1 MHQCLYLGLQCVYKD
16 SHVLLLE
23 KTEDKVGRWLLFR
36 PGISPWDQRTNLSLQ
51 YIQSF
56 EEAGW
61 EKHRKCTAFLSL
73 GLVKHINSH
82 VIYSL

>member
-1 MHQCLYLGLQCVYKD
+1 MHQCLYLGLQWVYKD

-23 KTEDKVGRWLLFR
+23 KTGKKVGRWLLFR

-51 YIQSF
+51 YMQSF

-61 EKHRKCTAFLSL
+61 KNTGNVQYFHHC
-73 GLVKHINSH
+73 GL
-82 VIYSL
+82 